1 MKHSEI
7 IHKVAETIFYDYVQT
22 DEYTMAAA
30 KLIDQADYAL
40 EQNMDRKMADSFSES
55 NFNRERFGFI
65 CGFEKALEM
74 MEDAEC

>member
-22 DEYTMAAA
+22 DEYTMAARP
-30 KLIDQADYAL
+30 IDLMDYAL

-65 CGFEKALEM
+65 SGFEKALEM
-74 MEDAEC
+74 MEDAGC